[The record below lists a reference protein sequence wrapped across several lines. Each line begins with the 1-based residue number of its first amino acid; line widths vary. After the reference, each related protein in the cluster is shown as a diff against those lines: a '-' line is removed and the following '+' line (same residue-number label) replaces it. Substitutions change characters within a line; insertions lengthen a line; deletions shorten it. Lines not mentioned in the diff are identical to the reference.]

1 MKEFLR
7 IAELYTSIQ
16 GEGIYSGTPCF
27 FIRTAGCDLRCRWCD
42 TPEFIASSSG
52 KWFSQDKLL
61 DLIPGHIP
69 IILITGG
76 EPLLQEKNTLL
87 LIQSLHDNFPQK
99 KILLETAGHR
109 SLSKIPPYVHIVM
122 DIKMPGSG
130 EGLHDFETNLQY
142 LKPTDEIKF
151 VIQDKNDFDSAVRF
165 IELHKIENCCVLF
178 FSPVPDTVELKL
190 LAEWIIQSELNVR
203 IQIQLHKIIW
213 GKDAKGV

>member
-1 MKEFLR
+1 MSEFLK

-16 GEGIYSGTPCF
+16 GEGIYSGSPCF

-52 KWFSQDKLL
+52 TWFSQEKLL
-61 DLIPGHIP
+61 DSVPRHIP

-87 LIQSLHDNFPQK
+87 LMQSLHENFPQK
-99 KILLETAGHR
+99 TVLLETGGHR
-109 SLSKIPPYVHIVM
+109 SLSKIPSYDHIVM

-130 EGLHDFETNLQY
+130 ESAHDFVKNLKY
-142 LKPTDEIKF
+142 LKQTDEIKI

-165 IELHKIENCCVLF
+165 IELHKIDIGCVIF